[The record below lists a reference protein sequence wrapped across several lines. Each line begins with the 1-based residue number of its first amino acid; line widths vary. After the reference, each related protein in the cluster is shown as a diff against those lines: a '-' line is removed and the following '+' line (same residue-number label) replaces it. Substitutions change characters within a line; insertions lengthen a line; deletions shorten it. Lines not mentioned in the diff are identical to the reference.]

1 MSHTVTNEQIQDI
14 YNELLTSSLSP
25 SQKYNFIMTPQIGLS
40 DDQKKSLIEA
50 LELQPPNTVG
60 GKSRKSKKSKGKYKN
75 LKKKSKKANKK
86 SKRKPKKSK

>member
-14 YNELLTSSLSP
+14 YNELLTGSLSP

-50 LELQPPNTVG
+50 LGLQPSNTVG
-60 GKSRKSKKSKGKYKN
+60 GKSRKSN
-75 LKKKSKKANKK
+75 KKSKKANKK
-86 SKRKPKKSK
+86 SKRKSKKAKKSKKSK

>member
-40 DDQKKSLIEA
+40 DDQKK
-50 LELQPPNTVG
+50 V
-60 GKSRKSKKSKGKYKN
+60 
-75 LKKKSKKANKK
+75 
-86 SKRKPKKSK
+86 

>member
-50 LELQPPNTVG
+50 LELQQFYSLNTVG
-60 GKSRKSKKSKGKYKN
+60 GKSRKSN
-75 LKKKSKKANKK
+75 KKSKKANKK
-86 SKRKPKKSK
+86 SKRKSKKAKKSKKSK